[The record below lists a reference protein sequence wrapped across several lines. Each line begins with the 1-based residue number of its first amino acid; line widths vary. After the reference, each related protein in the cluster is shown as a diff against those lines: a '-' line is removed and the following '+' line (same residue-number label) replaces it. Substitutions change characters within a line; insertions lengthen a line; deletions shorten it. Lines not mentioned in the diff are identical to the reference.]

1 MVPRWEHDRKQ
12 IEIVLSCVC
21 RKSVVRQSYDNHTV
35 HAILS
40 EVHIHT
46 PNTGNGILSNPKAP
60 ELSIPLNQYGFNVSE
75 KSSIFFEVKACE
87 HAFIYLSESPVMNST
102 AVLYEIIIGESGGTR
117 VILRK
122 HNHVNVGV
130 ESLGSETT
138 HCELF
143 VSFWISC
150 GNSNIKIGKGLIINQ
165 DIVIDWTE
173 PGSVQYSR
181 CGYYNRLW

>member
-1 MVPRWEHDRKQ
+1 MIIFTD
-12 IEIVLSCVC
+12 
-21 RKSVVRQSYDNHTV
+21 TV

-40 EVHIHT
+40 EVHIQT
-46 PNTGNGILSNPKAP
+46 PSTGNGILSNPKAP

-87 HAFIYLSESPVMNST
+87 HAFIYLSESPVMDST
-102 AVLYEIIIGESGGTR
+102 AALYEIIIGASGGTR

-122 HNHVNVGV
+122 HNYVNVGV

-138 HCELF
+138 HCKLF
-143 VSFWISC
+143 VSFWISW
-150 GNSNIKIGKGLIINQ
+150 GNNNIKIGKGLIINQ

-173 PGSVQYSR
+173 PDPFNIAGVGITTGYGSSGQWILYVEGKYS
-181 CGYYNRLW
+181 YISMSIKKKT